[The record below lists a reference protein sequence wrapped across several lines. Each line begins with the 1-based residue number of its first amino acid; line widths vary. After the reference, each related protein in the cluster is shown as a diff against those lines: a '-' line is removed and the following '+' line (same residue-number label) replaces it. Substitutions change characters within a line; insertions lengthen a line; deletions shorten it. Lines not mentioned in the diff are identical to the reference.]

1 MDQLEQARGSSQ
13 FYIEEPN
20 SFKERASVIQQ
31 LMKDRMFSREFYLLE
46 G

>member
-1 MDQLEQARGSSQ
+1 LGQARGSYQ
-13 FYIEEPN
+13 FFIEELS